1 MSKIRLQQFIIIGVI
16 LLLLG
21 FLLSRDVKG
30 LIKPKEEQ
38 PTGMETNT
46 MPETEELKLEDVS
59 RVAKNLVG
67 TQYTKEIIALEGSF
81 QGSKGESRLKLAN
94 ELAIK
99 WQDVEQSTPSALY
112 LEIIAL
118 EKKSLTDWINAGDRF
133 LTAFDNEADSLVK
146 PALLI
151 KANAAFNN
159 ALAIDSANLN
169 AKTGA
174 GITIVNGMGAPMDGI
189 AMLVNVVNKDPKNLK
204 ALMQL
209 GLFSVKSGQFERAI
223 DRFKSVIEL
232 RKTSEAYFYL
242 ATAYENLNRNE
253 EAIEA
258 YENSKRIA
266 ANPTLSKFID
276 KKVAELKK

>member
-1 MSKIRLQQFIIIGVI
+1 MSKIRSQQLIVIGAIVLI
-16 LLLLG
+16 SG

-30 LIKPKEEQ
+30 LVKPKEE
-38 PTGMETNT
+38 PAAGMEANT
-46 MPETEELKLEDVS
+46 MPETEELKLDEVS
-59 RVAKNLVG
+59 RISKNLVG

-81 QGSKGESRLKLAN
+81 QGSKGESRLDLAN
-94 ELAIK
+94 KLAIK

-118 EKKSLTDWINAGDRF
+118 EKKSLDSWINAGDRF
-133 LTAFDNEADSLVK
+133 ITAFENEADSLKK

-159 ALAIDSANLN
+159 ALAIDSANLS

-189 AMLVNVVNKDPKNLK
+189 AMLVDVVNKDPKNLK

-242 ATAYENLNRNE
+242 ATAYENLDRKE

-258 YENSKRIA
+258 YLDSKRIA

-276 KKVAELKK
+276 RKVAELKN